1 MGERSSNFFEEHV
14 EKMVLAVAGLVCIWL
29 LITRVVISPNVIEY
43 GNDKFGPGEIDT
55 YIARQAELL
64 RSKLERRAEPKQV
77 YEPQVDDFVALVDS
91 AIRNIDVS
99 LSLPVP
105 PHISR
110 EISDDRE
117 YRIPLIGQ
125 VSDVEV
131 EHIRAV
137 AYVPTE
143 KIHEENVYEQ
153 AEHEPNDIDFV
164 SVEAKFDVAGLYKS
178 FHESFAGENVPQD
191 WRDRRLATPIF
202 AAVQLQ
208 RQQLLADGSWSN
220 WQIVPRTRI
229 DHRKRLFEVVEKV
242 EELPRG
248 GMKVRL
254 LQFGDP
260 EIQRELLQP
269 GAYRIASAKEDWLP
283 PSLHKKFVK
292 AQENI
297 DAQKRRERREA
308 RAKEKEQRGRER
320 EKELSQR
327 RARGKAPP
335 GRLDGGMLGMGI
347 GMGGPG
353 MGGPGTGRRSGR
365 SSGMLV
371 RRKPLRKS
379 RGDRRGEKERPERSR
394 DSAKIT
400 VDDIYEEFEKV
411 LITEES
417 DLAKIREPLVFWAHD
432 DTVEPGKS
440 YRYRI
445 RLGVFNPIAGTD
457 QFSEQ
462 DKPLKN
468 NAILWSRFS
477 DVTETVEIPGR
488 LYFFPHGVQQAAKAV
503 TVTVCR
509 YALGYWY
516 SEDFTVKQGEVIGKV
531 VESEPVEA
539 EEEQEITVPETIDY
553 ATGAVLVDVIPVN
566 DWSGGKNLR
575 ARFYFDMLYSFDGN
589 NIERI
594 PIKSMYWPERLQA
607 RFNEIKKAEKEPKEP
622 LRAWGGRVARRR
634 RAPRPGEKPGE
645 RPGDMEEMMKMLLKG
660 TP

>member
-1 MGERSSNFFEEHV
+1 MSEKDSNFFEDHI
-14 EKMVLAVAGLVCIWL
+14 EKMILAAVGLVCVWL
-29 LITRVVISPNVIEY
+29 LITRVVVSPNRVEY
-43 GNDKFGPGEIDT
+43 GNEKVDPGKIDT
-55 YIARQAELL
+55 HITKQAELL
-64 RSKLERRAEPKQV
+64 KNKLERRAEPKQA
-77 YEPQVDDFVALVDS
+77 YKPQVDDFVALVDS
-91 AIRNIDVS
+91 PIRNIDIS
-99 LSLPVP
+99 LSLPMP
-105 PHISR
+105 PPSR
-110 EISDDRE
+110 EISDNRQ

-125 VSDVEV
+125 VSDVGV

-137 AYVPTE
+137 AYVPAE

-153 AEHEPNDIDFV
+153 VEHEPNDIDFV

-178 FHESFAGENVPQD
+178 FHESFAGEDVQQD

-208 RQQLLADGSWSN
+208 RQQLLTDGSRTD
-220 WQIVPRTRI
+220 WQIVLRTKI
-229 DHRKRLFEVVEKV
+229 DHHKRLFEIVEKV

-254 LQFGDP
+254 LQFDNA
-260 EIQRELLQP
+260 EIQTELLQP
-269 GAYRIASAKEDWLP
+269 EAYRIASAKEDWLP

-292 AQENI
+292 AQRDI

-308 RAKEKEQRGRER
+308 KAAEKEQRKRER
-320 EKELSQR
+320 EKQISQR
-327 RARGKAPP
+327 RTKGKTPS
-335 GRLDGGMLGMGI
+335 GGIGGGVSGMGI
-347 GMGGPG
+347 AMGT
-353 MGGPGTGRRSGR
+353 PGTGRSGR
-365 SSGMLV
+365 SSGMPE
-371 RRKPLRKS
+371 RRKQLRKK
-379 RGDRRGEKERPERSR
+379 RGKKERPERSR

-411 LITEES
+411 RITEES
-417 DLAKIREPLVFWAHD
+417 DLAKMREPLVFWAHD
-432 DTVEPGKS
+432 DTAEPGKS
-440 YRYRI
+440 YRYKI

-462 DKPLKN
+462 YKSLKN
-468 NAILWSRFS
+468 DVILWSGFS
-477 DVTETVEIPGR
+477 DVTKPVDIPAR
-488 LYFFPHGVQQAAKAV
+488 LYFFPYGVQQAAKAV

-509 YALGYWY
+509 YTLGYWY
-516 SEDFTVKQGEVIGKV
+516 SKDFTARQGEVIGKV

-539 EEEQEITVPETIDY
+539 EQEQEKQEITVPETIDY

-566 DWSGGKNLR
+566 DWSGAKNLR
-575 ARFYFDMLYSFDGN
+575 ARLYFDMLYSFDGD

-594 PIKSMYWPERLQA
+594 PIKSMYWPEKLQA

-622 LRAWGGRVARRR
+622 LRAWGGRVRRGR

-645 RPGDMEEMMKMLLKG
+645 RPGDMEEMMRMMLQG

>member
-1 MGERSSNFFEEHV
+1 MSEKGSNFFEEHV
-14 EKMVLAVAGLVCIWL
+14 EKMVLAVVGLVCIWL
-29 LITRVVISPNVIEY
+29 LITRVIISPNGIEY

-55 YIARQAELL
+55 HITRQAELL
-64 RSKLERRAEPKQV
+64 RNKLERRAEPKQV
-77 YEPQVDDFVALVDS
+77 YKPQVGDFVALVDS

-99 LSLPVP
+99 LYLPVP

-110 EISDDRE
+110 EISDNRE

-125 VSDVEV
+125 VSDVGV

-143 KIHEENVYEQ
+143 KIHEENVYDQ
-153 AEHEPNDIDFV
+153 AGHEPNDIDFV
-164 SVEAKFDVAGLYKS
+164 SVEAKFNVAGLYKS
-178 FHESFAGENVPQD
+178 FHESFASDDVQQE
-191 WRDRRLATPIF
+191 WRDRRLATPVF

-208 RQQLLADGSWSN
+208 RQQSLADGGWSD
-220 WQIVPRTRI
+220 WQIVPRTKI
-229 DHRKRLFEVVEKV
+229 DHRKKMFEVVEKV

-254 LQFGDP
+254 LQFDNA
-260 EIQRELLQP
+260 EIQTELLQP

-308 RAKEKEQRGRER
+308 RAKEKEQRKRER

-327 RARGKAPP
+327 RARGKTSP
-335 GRLDGGMLGMGI
+335 GGLDGGMGI

-353 MGGPGTGRRSGR
+353 MGGPGTGRSGR
-365 SSGMLV
+365 SSGMLG
-371 RRKPLRKS
+371 RRKQLRKS
-379 RGDRRGEKERPERSR
+379 RGDRRGEKERLGRSKE
-394 DSAKIT
+394 SAKAT

-411 LITEES
+411 RITEES
-417 DLAKIREPLVFWAHD
+417 DLAKMREPMVFWAHD
-432 DTVEPGKS
+432 DTVELEKS

-445 RLGVFNPIAGTD
+445 RLGVFNPIAGAD

-462 DKPLKN
+462 YKSLKN
-468 NAILWSRFS
+468 DVILWSEFS
-477 DVTETVEIPGR
+477 DATKPVDIPAR

-509 YALGYWY
+509 YVLGYWY
-516 SEDFTVKQGEVIGKV
+516 SKDFTARQGEVIGKV

-539 EEEQEITVPETIDY
+539 EEEQEITVPGTIDY

-575 ARFYFDMLYSFDGN
+575 ARFYFDMLYSFDGD

-594 PIKSMYWPERLQA
+594 PIKSMYWPEKLQA
-607 RFNEIKKAEKEPKEP
+607 RFNKIKKAEKEQKEP
-622 LRAWGGRVARRR
+622 LRDWGSRVSRRR
-634 RAPRPGEKPGE
+634 RATRPGERPGE
-645 RPGDMEEMMKMLLKG
+645 RPGDMEEMMKMILKDM
-660 TP
+660 P